1 MARFKFCGSCWLKA
15 PLLATL
21 VLWSFG
27 CASVAADGQWPAV
40 EVESEVPQDVEG
52 EPRFERGG
60 DGALYVVGDF
70 ETAPEVGQSVFGRY
84 ADTWPLDE
92 MERPALF
99 AGEIVER
106 HSHQVARVHPTYQFP
121 DTEVE
126 SLGVDVVDDRR
137 EESMGKG
144 IGAVAGVDDADES
157 KDVDVTRLTLSLG
170 SEAGVQ
176 VGDKYGVLRPFDT
189 EEAPASGQL
198 TRRLGALCM
207 VTETQANTSRCRI
220 RDGHP
225 QAAMSYDVQSGW
237 EAVFLEPTFGSEPPE
252 LTVYVS
258 SLDDEQRDDWM
269 VDHLEGYFDEFPAG
283 RVSVEVIDEEMDAED
298 PDFHRWSRRISSD
311 GPALLVGASL
321 GGDDEERLMLNYTGV
336 TTAIGPGM
344 VAAPPEGGVDMGDVD
359 DVDDDQW
366 RGFSSMLM
374 GAALVYRGQTAL
386 ALRHL
391 QQALQDDALEG
402 KWRWHARDQFA
413 MRWAS
418 LDHYEEAMWLVL
430 EDEALGRRDGDDHA
444 EYNALGTRI
453 RLHDFLDQPRQAF
466 ETAERY
472 RQWRADDEPTSSG
485 YLSAQAMFAEMA
497 IQHDQQEAAEE
508 VVDEIIELCPEGCSG
523 DALSLLA
530 GVYWAASGVD
540 SELQDRIVE
549 QMVEYGEHDDYSSMA
564 SARMFQGWQLMRDDD
579 YGQALMAFL
588 EAQRRYE
595 GDEQET
601 YGAARAQMYITVVEI
616 GRGEPERAFES
627 GTTALEMM
635 ENLGDY
641 RATVQIYERLAE
653 IFMDPDFAQRRDSI
667 GAMGRSILFDGMQRQ
682 LATGDYRRAAQAQ
695 FSYGQFLFFN
705 RALSESKA
713 ALYNAVTRAI
723 RTASFETVTM
733 CHVLLALI
741 ARAEG
746 DFATFEQEVQ
756 RAEQMA
762 EVADDPYLDELVE
775 ELQAPPEE
783 EPSDD
788 DPTQLL

>member
-1 MARFKFCGSCWLKA
+1 MAKLEFCGSRWMMT
-15 PLLATL
+15 PLLVA
-21 VLWSFG
+21 VALWSFG
-27 CASVAADGQWPAV
+27 CASVATDGQWPAV
-40 EVESEVPQDVEG
+40 DVESDVPQDVDG

-60 DGALYVVGDF
+60 DGALYIVGEF
-70 ETAPEVGQSVFGRY
+70 ETTPEVGQSVFGRY
-84 ADTWPLDE
+84 ADAWPLDE
-92 MERPALF
+92 MDRPALF

-106 HSHQVARVHPTYQFP
+106 HSSDVARVHPTYQFP
-121 DTEVE
+121 ETEVE
-126 SLGVDVVDDRR
+126 SLGVDVVDDRGD
-137 EESMGKG
+137 ESMGKG
-144 IGAVAGVDDADES
+144 ISAVTDVDGADES
-157 KDVDVTRLTLSLG
+157 EDVDVTQLTLSLG
-170 SEAGVQ
+170 SEAGVE

-189 EEAPASGQL
+189 EEAPAAGQL

-207 VTETQANTSRCRI
+207 VTETEANSARCRI

-225 QAAMSYDVQSGW
+225 DAAMNYEVESGW

-252 LTVYVS
+252 LTVLVA
-258 SLDDEQRDDWM
+258 SLDDEQHDDRM
-269 VDHLEGYFDEFPAG
+269 VNHLQGYFDAFPAAG
-283 RVSVEVIDEEMDAED
+283 VSVELIDEDVEAED

-321 GGDDEERLMLNYTGV
+321 DDDGERLTLNYTGV
-336 TTAIGPGM
+336 STAIGPGM
-344 VAAPPEGGVDMGDVD
+344 VAAPPEGGVDMGPVD
-359 DVDDDQW
+359 DVDDEQW

-391 QQALQDDALEG
+391 QQALQDHALAG
-402 KWRWHARDQFA
+402 KWRWHARDQYA

-430 EDEALGRRDGDDHA
+430 EDEALGRRDGDTQA

-453 RLHDFLDQPRQAF
+453 RLHDFLDQPRQAY
-466 ETAERY
+466 ETADRY
-472 RQWRADDEPTSSG
+472 RERRADDDPTSSG
-485 YLSAQAMFAEMA
+485 HLSAQAMFAEMA
-497 IQHDQQEAAEE
+497 IQHDDHEAAEE
-508 VVDEIIELCPEGCSG
+508 VVDEIIESCPEGCYG

-530 GVYWAASGVD
+530 GIYWAASD
-540 SELQDRIVE
+540 IDTDLQDRIVD
-549 QMVEYGEHDDYSSMA
+549 QMVEYGERDDYSSMA

-635 ENLGDY
+635 EDLGDY

-653 IFMDPDFAQRRDSI
+653 IFMDPDFAQRRDAI
-667 GAMGRSILFDGMQRQ
+667 GAMGQSILFDGMQRQ
-682 LATGDYRRAAQAQ
+682 LATGDYARAAQAQ

-705 RALSESKA
+705 RALSESRA

-723 RTASFETVTM
+723 RTASFQTVTM

-762 EVADDPYLDELVE
+762 DVADDPYLDELVE

-783 EPSDD
+783 QPSDD